1 MLRELCK
8 MAKKLTMLSSPL
20 VPFRVRRRESSII
33 KCFLD
38 IGFRRYD
45 EKRGCAKLSFRKL
58 SFVLM
63 LILMATVGVA
73 HAQDKKPLFHVI
85 NLEGVITS
93 PSAKYVAESLEEAK
107 SAGADG
113 MIILLDTPGGLDTAM
128 RDIAKSILNAPLP
141 VIVYVYPSG
150 ARAASAGVI
159 IAQAAHIAAMSPGT
173 NIGAA
178 HPVAIGIGGSGE
190 MDKTM
195 SQKVENDA
203 AAYARSIAKTR
214 GRSEEWVEKAVRKS
228 ESITAD
234 EALNLKV
241 IDVVAPD
248 IQKLLIAIDQK
259 EVTVAGNK
267 RKLSTT
273 NAVLDTKKIGTRQ
286 GILSAISSPNIAYLL
301 LLIGLAGLYFEF
313 STPGAILPGVIG
325 GISLLLAFVG
335 LSTLPVNYTGVLLIL
350 FSIILFI
357 AEIKIMS
364 HGMLTVGGVIS
375 LALGSFF
382 LFDTPEPALRI
393 SLQVLIPAVLVAS
406 GFFIVVIWM
415 ALKAQLRKHYSGKE
429 SMIEGRGET
438 STDIDGKGKVFFQGE
453 YWTAQSD
460 QFIPKGAGV
469 RIKKV
474 EGLNLIVEEIK
485 KENNH

>member
-1 MLRELCK
+1 MFKR
-8 MAKKLTMLSSPL
+8 LSL
-20 VPFRVRRRESSII
+20 I
-33 KCFLD
+33 
-38 IGFRRYD
+38 
-45 EKRGCAKLSFRKL
+45 
-58 SFVLM
+58 VL
-63 LILMATVGVA
+63 LILIVAVGIA

-85 NLEGVITS
+85 HLEGVITS
-93 PSAKYVAESLEEAK
+93 PSAKYVAESLEEAQK
-107 SAGADG
+107 AKAEGL
-113 MIILLDTPGGLDTAM
+113 IILLDTPGGLDTAM

-159 IAQAAHIAAMSPGT
+159 IAQAAHVAAMAPGT

-178 HPVAIGIGGSGE
+178 HPVAIGIGGGE

-195 SQKVENDA
+195 SRKVENDA
-203 AAYARSIAKTR
+203 AAYARSIARTR

-234 EALNLKV
+234 EALKLQV

-248 IQKLLIAIDQK
+248 IEKLLAAIDQK
-259 EVTVAGNK
+259 EVTVAGHK
-267 RKLSTT
+267 RKISTAH
-273 NAVLDTKKIGTRQ
+273 AVTTTKKAGTRQ
-286 GILSAISSPNIAYLL
+286 GILSAISDPNIAYLL

-325 GISLLLAFVG
+325 GISLLLAFFG
-335 LSTLPVNYTGVLLIL
+335 LSTLPVNYTGILLII

-375 LALGSFF
+375 LALGSFM
-382 LFDTPEPALRI
+382 LFDTSEPALRV
-393 SLQVLIPAVLVAS
+393 SLQVLLPAVLVAS
-406 GFFIVVIWM
+406 GFFIVVILM
-415 ALKAQLRKHYSGKE
+415 AVKAQLRKHYSGTE
-429 SMIEGRGET
+429 SMIEGQGEAGT
-438 STDIDGKGKVFFQGE
+438 AINGEGKVFFQGE

-460 QFIPKGAGV
+460 QFIPQGAKV
-469 RIKKV
+469 KIKKV
-474 EGLNLIVEEIK
+474 EGLKLIVEEIK
-485 KENNH
+485 KENKKN

>member
-1 MLRELCK
+1 M
-8 MAKKLTMLSSPL
+8 
-20 VPFRVRRRESSII
+20 
-33 KCFLD
+33 
-38 IGFRRYD
+38 FRRI
-45 EKRGCAKLSFRKL
+45 C
-58 SFVLM
+58 FVLL
-63 LILMATVGVA
+63 LIIIAAAGAL
-73 HAQDKKPLFHVI
+73 HAQDQKPLFHVI
-85 NLEGVITS
+85 NLDGIITA
-93 PSAKYVAESLEEAK
+93 PSAKYVAESLEEAQR
-107 SAGADG
+107 ARAAG

-159 IAQAAHIAAMSPGT
+159 IAQAAHIAAMAPGT

-178 HPVAIGIGGSGE
+178 HPVAIGIGGSAE

-195 SQKVENDA
+195 SRKVENDA

-234 EALNLKV
+234 EALKLKV

-248 IQKLLIAIDQK
+248 IQTLLTAIDQK
-259 EVTVAGNK
+259 EVTVAGSK
-267 RKLSTT
+267 RKLSTA

-286 GILSAISSPNIAYLL
+286 GILSAISNPNIAYLL

-335 LSTLPVNYTGVLLIL
+335 MSALPVSYTGVLLIL
-350 FSIILFI
+350 FSMILFI

-364 HGMLTVGGVIS
+364 HGMLAVGGVIS

-406 GFFIVVIWM
+406 AFFIVIIWL
-415 ALKAQLRKHYSGKE
+415 AVKAQLRKHYSGKE
-429 SMIEGRGET
+429 SMIEGQGEAAT
-438 STDIDGKGKVFFQGE
+438 AIDGEGKVFFQGE
-453 YWTAQSD
+453 YWTAGSD
-460 QFIPKGAGV
+460 QFIPQGAKV

-474 EGLNLIVEEIK
+474 DGLKLMVEEIK
-485 KENNH
+485 ERK

>member
-1 MLRELCK
+1 MLRKIYVLLLVVII
-8 MAKKLTMLSSPL
+8 MAGI
-20 VPFRVRRRESSII
+20 VQ
-33 KCFLD
+33 
-38 IGFRRYD
+38 
-45 EKRGCAKLSFRKL
+45 
-58 SFVLM
+58 
-63 LILMATVGVA
+63 
-73 HAQDKKPLFHVI
+73 AQDQKPMFHVI
-85 NLEGVITS
+85 TLEGVITS
-93 PSAKYVAESLEEAK
+93 PSAKYVAESIEEAQK
-107 SAGADG
+107 AGAEG

-159 IAQAAHIAAMSPGT
+159 IAQAAHVAAMAPGT

-195 SQKVENDA
+195 SKKVENDA

-234 EALNLKV
+234 EALKLHV

-248 IQKLLIAIDQK
+248 VEKLLVAIDQK
-259 EVTVAGNK
+259 EVTVAGSK
-267 RKLSTT
+267 RKLSTAQAVT
-273 NAVLDTKKIGTRQ
+273 NARKMGTRQ
-286 GILSAISSPNIAYLL
+286 GILAAISNPNIAYLL

-325 GISLLLAFVG
+325 GISLLLAFFG

-375 LALGSFF
+375 LALGSFM

-406 GFFIVVIWM
+406 AFFMVVIWL
-415 ALKAQLRKHYSGKE
+415 AVKAQMRKHYSGPE
-429 SMIEGRGET
+429 SMAEGEGEAR
-438 STDIDGKGKVFFQGE
+438 TDIKGEGKVFFQGE
-453 YWTAQSD
+453 YWTANSD
-460 QFIPKGAGV
+460 QFIPQGAKV
-469 RIKKV
+469 RVKKV
-474 EGLNLIVEEIK
+474 EGLILIVEEIK
-485 KENNH
+485 KEK